1 MRYEE
6 PNPTLIMPFNQIRAI
21 DLPHVGGKGANL
33 GELTNAGL
41 PIPSG
46 FCVTTTAFQKFMSH
60 SGLADEISATLTAL
74 SCDDVASVLQA
85 GHMVR
90 ERLGAISMPPDVAA
104 AIIAAWE
111 GHGAAD
117 AYAVRSSAT
126 AEDLPTA
133 SFAGQHDSYLNV
145 CGKAALLDSV
155 RLCWISL
162 FTDRAILY
170 RARNGF
176 AHGQAQLAVIVQR
189 MVASDASGT
198 LFTADPV
205 SGHRQMV
212 AIDAC
217 FGLGAALVAGLVTP
231 DHYVIDKRSKAII
244 HTQIADKPTALRP
257 DGAGGVVE
265 EATADHVRHSPV
277 LDTTQ
282 LRTLADLGMRIE
294 AHYRQPQDIEWCYVA
309 NQPYIVQA
317 RPITALFPV
326 PEPHPSDTGLHV
338 YVSFGHAQVMTDP
351 MPPMALSVWRILFP
365 FGKTGSPSDYNPFF
379 CTAAGRLYID
389 PSPLLGLRWAQHL
402 LPRMFMMAD
411 QHIARAIQQ
420 AVTRDAF
427 QHGAMQAHVRAS
439 PRRVAGWIRPLLLRA
454 MDLLWCRQ
462 PEDARATLDAHLDT
476 YIERVRTRLSA
487 AAPGHERL
495 TAVRQWLGDVFVE
508 AAFPIAPYVA
518 AGLLAHRLVG
528 LLTRG
533 RANPSDVTALLRGL
547 SGNVTTEMDLQVG
560 DLADVA
566 RQSPD
571 LVQHLC
577 VQDGPDALTA
587 IDQIPGGD
595 AFLVA
600 WSRFLERYGMRGP
613 SEIDL
618 SRPRWRDTPDSLLRV
633 LISRLPHG
641 ETGLHRVHFQRMT
654 AEAEAASAR
663 LTAAARQGLLGGFR
677 AAIVH
682 RMIRVARNLLPL
694 REHPKLLLIRCLDLV
709 RQSILE
715 AADILQEQGRIASRD
730 DIWFL
735 ELPEVIDALTNVMPD
750 IQARIDQRRS
760 EFKHFRTLTPPR
772 VITSDGEIV
781 SAEQNHEH
789 LPPGALP
796 GAPVSGGVVAGRARV
811 VIDPTTTTLHPG
823 EILVA
828 PFTDPGWTPLFLNAA
843 GLVMEVG
850 GLMTHGSVVA
860 REYGIPAVVGVL
872 NATRQIRTGQQIRVH
887 GDLGYVEILAS
898 DQGSDGDNSKII

>member
-1 MRYEE
+1 
-6 PNPTLIMPFNQIRAI
+6 
-21 DLPHVGGKGANL
+21 
-33 GELTNAGL
+33 
-41 PIPSG
+41 
-46 FCVTTTAFQKFMSH
+46 
-60 SGLADEISATLTAL
+60 
-74 SCDDVASVLQA
+74 
-85 GHMVR
+85 
-90 ERLGAISMPPDVAA
+90 
-104 AIIAAWE
+104 
-111 GHGAAD
+111 
-117 AYAVRSSAT
+117 
-126 AEDLPTA
+126 
-133 SFAGQHDSYLNV
+133 
-145 CGKAALLDSV
+145 
-155 RLCWISL
+155 
-162 FTDRAILY
+162 TDRAILY

-176 AHGQAQLAVIVQR
+176 DHKQAQLAVIVQR

-205 SGHRQMV
+205 SGHRQMI

-244 HTQIADKPTALRP
+244 HTQIADKQTTLRP
-257 DGAGGVVE
+257 ASAGGVVE
-265 EATADHVRHSPV
+265 ELTANHARHSPV
-277 LDTTQ
+277 LDATQ
-282 LRTLADLGMRIE
+282 LRALADLGMRIE
-294 AHYRQPQDIEWCYVA
+294 AHYRQPQDIEWCYAA

-317 RPITALFPV
+317 RPITALFPI
-326 PEPHPSDTGLHV
+326 PEPRPSDAGLHV

-389 PSPLLGLRWAQHL
+389 PSPLLRLRWTRHV

-427 QHGAMQAHVRAS
+427 QQGAMQAHVRAS
-439 PRRVAGWIRPLLLRA
+439 PRRVAAWVLPLLMRV
-454 MDLLWCRQ
+454 MDLLWHRR
-462 PEDARATLDAHLDT
+462 PEDARTTLDAHLDT
-476 YIERVRTRLSA
+476 YIEQIRICLST

-495 TAVRQWLGDVFVE
+495 TAVRQWLGGVFAE
-508 AAFPIAPYVA
+508 AAFPIAPYIA
-518 AGLLAHRLVG
+518 TGLLAHRLVG

-533 RANPSDVTALLRGL
+533 RANPSDVAALMRGL

-560 DLADVA
+560 DLADLV

-577 VQDGPDALTA
+577 AQENPNTLNA
-587 IDQIPGGD
+587 IAGGD

-600 WSRFLERYGMRGP
+600 WERFLERYGMRGP
-613 SEIDL
+613 SEIDI

-633 LISRLPHG
+633 LISRLPQG
-641 ETGLHRVHFQRMT
+641 ETNAHRVHFQRMT

-663 LTAAARQGLLGGFR
+663 LTAAARHGLLGGLR
-677 AAIVH
+677 AALVH
-682 RMIRVARNLLPL
+682 RLIRVARNLLPM
-694 REHPKLLLIRCLDLV
+694 REHPKFLLIRSMALA
-709 RQSILE
+709 RQAILE
-715 AADILQEQGRIASRD
+715 AADILQKQGRIASSD

-735 ELPEVIDALTNVMPD
+735 ELPEAIDVLNNLAHDV
-750 IQARIDQRRS
+750 QARIDERRIALD
-760 EFKHFRTLTPPR
+760 HFRALTPPR

-781 SAEQNHEH
+781 IAEQNHEP

-796 GAPVSGGVVAGRARV
+796 GAPVSGGVIEGWARV

-823 EILVA
+823 EILVTR
-828 PFTDPGWTPLFLNAA
+828 FTDPGWTPLFLNAA

-860 REYGIPAVVGVL
+860 REYGIPAVVGVI
-872 NATRQIRTGQQIRVH
+872 NATHRIRTGQQIRVH
-887 GDLGYVEILAS
+887 GDLGYVEILAG
-898 DQGSDGDNSKII
+898 DQGDSGGDAQTR